1 MKKRTKHLKPA
12 WYLRWSTY
20 FMLSTIL
27 LIALFA
33 WSEMEIETKQP
44 SANWSLGVEVIEGLP
59 TDYRLIDQSEMVGEE
74 GIVIAYYQ
82 NAQLHLSTFDWFG
95 QKIASNQYSIPE
107 NMFEST
113 MKLVKIATYDGKYYI
128 YYSDRFILRRMEID
142 SSDLSVREDLLIT
155 KHSEQLDIDGIT
167 VVAADDEKLEV
178 YSGLELIAEYDAYED
193 IKRVCITTSE
203 DEIIVAYNAAD
214 AGKLLKISKDDVL
227 VHELAS
233 KSDQQTYGYFKDLHL
248 DEGVLTIVSSSF
260 DHLTPSA
267 PTVLGVWQLMD
278 QSFTPISFQ
287 LFYHVRTNLDP
298 IIAKVDGNKVSYIL
312 ATQQTLDERSKS
324 LPRYPQTRGGIFTN
338 VSLFTREND
347 RLIENTRMTLTR
359 QYPVGYDVFD
369 APFGQVFTWA
379 DKIAGKAVINM
390 AGSSEEWISYAKS
403 HYKIK
408 PIELISAAFLAMG
421 NTIFFGVIS
430 MLISLYPYNL
440 WILGALV
447 IALIY
452 KKFVPL
458 DSQIKS
464 KHVMWA
470 MILFVV
476 VLKTYMVI
484 APQSDY
490 RFFAHIYPW
499 LFGNMAILASLTLS
513 TSAMAIFMFLLWKKQ
528 HYYYTNRFLQ
538 FSVFFGF
545 ELYLF
550 LMSVMTFFVS
560 AMMKNNFMM

>member
-1 MKKRTKHLKPA
+1 
-12 WYLRWSTY
+12 
-20 FMLSTIL
+20 
-27 LIALFA
+27 
-33 WSEMEIETKQP
+33 MEIETKQP
-44 SANWSLGVEVIEGLP
+44 STNWSLGVKVMEGLP
-59 TDYRLIDQSEMVGEE
+59 TDYRLIDQSEMVGGE

-82 NAQLHLSTFDWFG
+82 NARLHLSTFDWYG
-95 QKIASNQYSIPE
+95 REIASNQYTIPE
-107 NMFEST
+107 NTFEST
-113 MKLVKIATYDGKYYI
+113 MKLVKITSFDGKYYI
-128 YYSDRFILRRMEID
+128 YYSDRFVLRRMEID
-142 SSDLSVREDLLIT
+142 PSNLALSDDLVIT
-155 KHSEQLDIDGIT
+155 KHSEQFDIDGIT
-167 VVAADDEKLEV
+167 VVAADDVKLEV
-178 YSGLELIAEYDAYED
+178 YSGTELIAEYDAYED
-193 IKRVCITTSE
+193 IKRVCITKSE
-203 DEIIVAYNAAD
+203 NDIIVAYNAAD
-214 AGKLLKISKDDVL
+214 AGKLLKISKGDVS
-227 VHELAS
+227 VHELAN
-233 KSDQQTYGYFKDLHL
+233 KSDQQTYGYFKDLNL

-267 PTVLGVWQLMD
+267 PTVLGVWQLED
-278 QSFTPISFQ
+278 QTFNPISFQ

-298 IIAKVDGNKVSYIL
+298 IIAKVNGNKVSYIL

-359 QYPVGYDVFD
+359 QYPVGYAVFE

-379 DKIAGKAVINM
+379 DKVGGKAVINM
-390 AGSSEEWISYAKS
+390 AGSSESWISYAKN
-403 HYKIK
+403 HYEIN
-408 PIELISAAFLAMG
+408 PIELVSAAFMAMG

-430 MLISLYPYNL
+430 MLISLYPYHL
-440 WILGALV
+440 WILGALI

-458 DSQIKS
+458 DSQKKS
-464 KHVMWA
+464 IHVMWA

-513 TSAMAIFMFLLWKKQ
+513 TSAMAIFMLLLWKKQ